1 MRKTGTDKI
10 AALIAKGAPLDRVL
24 DAMQDAMNGVREPL
38 QRAFNEV
45 SPEDWPFLL
54 TALEISAAQLR
65 GHMSEPGLKLAGI
78 LKEIVVGVS
87 VIHSPDDG
95 QMPDEEAET

>member
-1 MRKTGTDKI
+1 MRKAGTDKI
-10 AALIAKGAPLDRVL
+10 AALIAKGAPLDRVH

-38 QRAFNEV
+38 QRAFNEIP
-45 SPEDWPFLL
+45 PEDWPFLL